1 MSEKEKS
8 WLEGGW
14 NEGAGVGGGH
24 DAQALTWPTTCV
36 TVIVGQMGDMG
47 RHGKSRFYAEDKR
60 VPLCC
65 SYRRAGGREAKEN
78 TCKL

>member
-47 RHGKSRFYAEDKR
+47 RHGKISI
-60 VPLCC
+60 LC
-65 SYRRAGGREAKEN
+65 GGQTRSVV
-78 TCKL
+78 L